1 MSEKLK
7 VEKREILGKKI
18 KKLRKEG
25 ILPANVYGKDMASV
39 AVQLPTLE
47 FNSVFEKAGET
58 GIVELTFDK
67 ETIPVLIHNVQS
79 NPISRQPLHVDFLK
93 VNLKEKITANIPLEF
108 VGEPQLVKDGLATF
122 MHPVDEVEV
131 EALPTDLPEK
141 IEVNIDSLAEVG
153 SQITI
158 AELTAPSGVT
168 ITSEPSTVVAT
179 LAEIKEEE
187 PEPEPEAEEGTEGEA
202 GEATEGEAPS
212 EDGKP
217 EGEAEAPTEE
227 NKE

>member
-7 VEKREILGKKI
+7 VEKRSILGKKI

-39 AVQLPTLE
+39 AIQLPTIE

-67 ETIPVLIHNVQS
+67 EVIPVLIHNIQS
-79 NPISRQPLHVDFLK
+79 NPITRQPLHVDFLK

-108 VGEPQLVKDGLATF
+108 TGEPQLVKDGLATF

-141 IEVNIDSLAEVG
+141 IEVDIDGLAEVG
-153 SQITI
+153 SQITV
-158 AELTAPSGVT
+158 ADLKSPTGVT
-168 ITSEPSTVVAT
+168 ITTDPSTVVAT

-187 PEPEPEAEEGTEGEA
+187 PEPEPEAEEGTEPTDAASTEEGKAEN
-202 GEATEGEAPS
+202 EATSDAP
-212 EDGKP
+212 
-217 EGEAEAPTEE
+217 AEES
-227 NKE
+227 KE